1 MITSRVGTAATG
13 GATGT
18 QQSRIEKSRAP
29 RSASKVTA
37 AATRSINDN
46 YYLQKLH
53 ERPRLISELSDSHKS
68 FCSASIAQELLKKVV
83 LSLIKIRKILAK
95 GEFSPTLLNQI
106 DIEKKAVLEAVE
118 TKVFGDFILD
128 SSFQPVTNVGN
139 WIEFSVPG
147 LDFVRERLTDEL
159 LTVYINRNMLP
170 LAFDRTIN
178 DKQLLQQFQQQ
189 AGYSHMTMRMAQDKS
204 IVIGIRDRQWRL
216 WDGMVFVSGQGGRY
230 AAGQPM
236 SFQVKA
242 AVPTVE
248 DVTRLDLRENTSPD
262 ALDPVIE
269 HVNRIHL
276 NLSQTIQGQSESAEQ
291 LFKLCQSFDTEK
303 MESTLNLLTQVPG
316 RAALTIY
323 RNYNGPS
330 RENVINLL
338 DV

>member
-1 MITSRVGTAATG
+1 MRTSRVGTAATG
-13 GATGT
+13 GATST
-18 QQSRIEKSRAP
+18 RKSRIEKTHAP
-29 RSASKVTA
+29 QSTSKVTA
-37 AATRSINDN
+37 AATRGVTDN

-53 ERPRLISELSDSHKS
+53 ERPRLITELSDSHKS

-95 GEFSPTLLNQI
+95 GEFSPALLNQI
-106 DIEKKAVLEAVE
+106 DIEKKAILEAVE
-118 TKVFGDFILD
+118 TKVFGEFILD
-128 SSFQPVTNVGN
+128 SSFQPVTNAGN
-139 WIEFSVPG
+139 WIEFTVPG

-159 LTVYINRNMLP
+159 LTVYLNRKMLP
-170 LAFDRTIN
+170 LAFDRTVS

-189 AGYSHMTMRMAQDKS
+189 AGYSHLTVRMASDKS
-204 IVIGIRDRQWRL
+204 IVLGMRDQQWRL
-216 WDGMVFVSGQGGRY
+216 WDGMAFVSGQGGRY

-242 AVPTVE
+242 TVPTVE

-262 ALDPVIE
+262 VLDPVIE
-269 HVNRIHL
+269 YVNRIHL
-276 NLSQTIQGQSESAEQ
+276 SLSQTIEGHGESAEQ
-291 LFKLCQSFDTEK
+291 LFKLCQTFDADK
-303 MESTLNLLTQVPG
+303 MQATVNLLTQVPG

-330 RENVINLL
+330 RENIINLL